1 MSRYIPTRAWN
12 GSGVFDMRVR
22 KRSSRENERDMIE
35 RAARKA
41 PFRALYFALRVRGE
55 WRIYTTGRHR
65 EVPGKLF
72 TYVYESPQLVL
83 TVRSSEAADMW
94 LMHRG
99 WNDG

>member
-1 MSRYIPTRAWN
+1 
-12 GSGVFDMRVR
+12 MRVR
-22 KRSSRENERDMIE
+22 KSGSRESERDLIN

-41 PFRALYFALRVRGE
+41 PFRATHFALRVRGE

-72 TYVYESPQLVL
+72 TYSYEEPRLVL
-83 TVRSSEAADMW
+83 TVQSSEAADMW